1 MIRFAL
7 VVVSI
12 IVGMITIAAF
22 AVHFYGASLTTVSV
36 KIGVAAGIVT
46 SMGIIFT
53 KVVRPTFLWIHD
65 TISCMEDFF
74 LSAYKLVNAHKN
86 VDLPLLVK
94 EVSAIR
100 AELLPNGGSSVRD
113 AINRIEEK
121 VILTDRMHWAIRQD
135 GPYGIFR
142 CDKEGRNLEVNR
154 TFCRW
159 LSVGADELLSH
170 GWQNF
175 VRNTPENDEFHQEWV
190 RAFSQGR
197 EIELSC
203 HMKTSSG
210 LPITL
215 DIKAYPLTNR
225 TGQIGEYLG
234 VMKLVE

>member
-159 LSVGADELLSH
+159 LSVGADELLGH
-170 GWQNF
+170 GWRNYVLRGDVNHF
-175 VRNTPENDEFHQEWV
+175 VDQEWQD
-190 RAFSQGR
+190 AFHQGR
-197 EIELSC
+197 EVEFIL
-203 HMKTSSG
+203 HMRTVQG
-210 LPITL
+210 TVLEL
-215 DIKAYPLTNR
+215 DIKAHPIQNR
-225 TGQIGEYLG
+225 VGDIVEYIG
-234 VMKLVE
+234 VIRKVD